1 MITQFRDEHFFLSNF
16 YPALT
21 MYDGR
26 SYSTSEHAFVA
37 AKTLDL
43 DMRDRVSEI
52 PTPGRAKKFGR
63 GLALRIDWGL
73 VKIPIMHQIVRDKFI
88 RDPELREKLLAT
100 GEHELIE
107 GNGWGDDF
115 WGVDMRTRRGE
126 NHLGK
131 ILMQVRDELR

>member
-1 MITQFRDEHFFLSNF
+1 MIIQFRGEDNFLSNF

-21 MYDGR
+21 MYDGYL
-26 SYSTSEHAFVA
+26 YSTSEHAFVA

-43 DMRDRVSEI
+43 DMRVRVSKI
-52 PTPGRAKKFGR
+52 PTSGRAKKFGR
-63 GLALRIDWGL
+63 SLTLRPDWEL

-88 RDPELREKLLAT
+88 RNPELRKKLLAT
-100 GEHELIE
+100 DEHELIE
-107 GNGWGDDF
+107 GNNWGDNF

-131 ILMQVRDELR
+131 ILMLVRGELK